1 MFNKIFL
8 KLKLFWHGLFYGLSG
23 AEKIINAPTGSV
35 DGVEII
41 QQKIG
46 GGGVFAD
53 MLEEKQTQQVK
64 ETVDAYYRIYKES
77 KKYDTSSITMDI
89 DHETGDIVFHT
100 GKLRKK
106 TKADFIQC
114 PSIFNPDDFNVITI
128 QDNKHFEDNYNTN
141 PAFLYKYET
150 TLKVFREEFTPR
162 FEIDKIVKKIV
173 VRECEYDKVL
183 VDLYIPCEA
192 SQFGKIDAIVISNL
206 YTLKNE
212 KKYKSDLVDFIGFEW
227 FSDKAW
233 NTEDILLF
241 KYNVIDLIG
250 INIFDGSFVLTYYCD
265 IIDNG
270 TDLTE
275 KHKTKELDEKY
286 ATEAPKRDDIDIF
299 TYSRKIERDKE
310 KKNKELDLDNLITTT
325 IKLN

>member
-1 MFNKIFL
+1 MFKKIFF

-41 QQKIG
+41 QQKTG

-77 KKYDTSSITMDI
+77 QKYDTSSITMDI
-89 DHETGDIVFHT
+89 DHETGEVVFHT
-100 GKLRKK
+100 DKLKKK

-114 PSIFNPDDFNVITI
+114 PLIFNPDDAKVITI

-150 TLKVFREEFTPR
+150 TLRVFREEFTPR

-173 VRECEYDKVL
+173 VRECDYNKVL

-206 YTLKNE
+206 YSLKNE

-265 IIDNG
+265 IVENG

-275 KHKTKELDEKY
+275 KHKTQELDEKY
-286 ATEAPKRDDIDIF
+286 AIEAPKRNDIDIF
-299 TYSRKIERDKE
+299 TYSRKLERDKE
-310 KKNKELDLDNLITTT
+310 KKNKEIDLDNLNTTT

>member
-1 MFNKIFL
+1 MIKKIWY
-8 KLKLFWHGLFYGLSG
+8 KLKLFWHGLFYGMSG
-23 AEKIINAPTGSV
+23 AEKVFKGAVKTYEGIEVSQQQMGGS
-35 DGVEII
+35 
-41 QQKIG
+41 
-46 GGGVFAD
+46 VFAD
-53 MLEEKQTQQVK
+53 LLEEKQTQQVK

-77 KKYDTSSITMDI
+77 KKYDTSSLIMDI
-89 DHETGDIVFHT
+89 DHETGEIVFHNT
-100 GKLRKK
+100 DKLKKK

-114 PSIFNPDDFNVITI
+114 PPIFNPDNFNVLTI

-162 FEIDKIVKKIV
+162 FELDKIVKKMV
-173 VRECEYDKVL
+173 VRECNNDKTL

-192 SQFGKIDAIVISNL
+192 SQFGKIDAIIISNL
-206 YTLKNE
+206 YTLMNE
-212 KKYKSDLVDFIGFEW
+212 KKYKSDIIDFIGFEW

-233 NTEDILLF
+233 NTEDIRFF

-250 INIFDGSFVLTYYCD
+250 INIFDGSFVLTYYCN
-265 IIDNG
+265 IVENG

-286 ATEAPKRDDIDIF
+286 LTEAPKRDDIDIF
-299 TYSRKIERDKE
+299 TYSRKIDRDKE
-310 KKNKELDLDNLITTT
+310 KKNKEIDLDNLTTTT

>member
-1 MFNKIFL
+1 MIKKIWY
-8 KLKLFWHGLFYGLSG
+8 KLKLFWHGLFYGMSG
-23 AEKIINAPTGSV
+23 AEKVFKGAIKTYEGIEVSQQQMGGS
-35 DGVEII
+35 
-41 QQKIG
+41 
-46 GGGVFAD
+46 VFAD
-53 MLEEKQTQQVK
+53 LLEEKQTQQVK

-77 KKYDTSSITMDI
+77 NKYDTSSLIMDI
-89 DHETGDIVFHT
+89 DHETGEIVFHNT
-100 GKLRKK
+100 DKLKKK

-114 PSIFNPDDFNVITI
+114 PSIFNPDNFNVLTI

-162 FEIDKIVKKIV
+162 FELDKIVKKMV
-173 VRECEYDKVL
+173 VRECNNDKTL

-192 SQFGKIDAIVISNL
+192 SQFGKIDAIIISNL
-206 YTLKNE
+206 YTLMNE
-212 KKYKSDLVDFIGFEW
+212 KKYKSDIIDFIGFEW

-233 NTEDILLF
+233 NTEDIRFF

-250 INIFDGSFVLTYYCD
+250 INIFDGSFVLTYYCN
-265 IIDNG
+265 IVDNV

-275 KHKTKELDEKY
+275 IHKTKELDEKY
-286 ATEAPKRDDIDIF
+286 LTEAPKRDDIDIF
-299 TYSRKIERDKE
+299 TYSRKIDRDKE
-310 KKNKELDLDNLITTT
+310 KKNKEIDLDNLTTTT